1 MAARGGRRDRPT
13 VLRYSKYMYWAVTP
27 TMQLATA
34 LVVTTTVVAGAVVGD
49 GTHSAAAAAPPPPP
63 KLYLCGKGFNC
74 VESPH
79 GLPLDQCQQICK
91 LPGPPGP
98 APPPPPGPRPHDSP
112 CLTWRQADCDSIVW
126 PSAQFYLPAIVSA
139 WQWYGH
145 GACGTPTGGG
155 SCSKCDGD
163 PASLSC
169 GYKFPC
175 FNAAAQTYGHTDVTR
190 AMSLSNCFTSVPGS
204 NVSDQSC
211 PMWIP
216 GKGPQ
221 CDQFGWQVAQKGARP
236 SQAIG
241 QLVTHTKN
249 CTTFVLARTPS
260 AAPFQN
266 CGAGTTG
273 WVELAEE
280 GTLGCFNAAVRE
292 THFLCAILYY

>member
-1 MAARGGRRDRPT
+1 
-13 VLRYSKYMYWAVTP
+13 MYWAVTP